1 MKRENLKVHK
11 PTIWI
16 FLGIVFLFVVI
27 TLIALNNSAKRHN
40 RNLMPSQQNVESKQ
54 QVEQ

>member
-40 RNLMPSQQNVESKQ
+40 RNLMPSQHKIESKQ